1 MKELD
6 LIFSLFGKKNDG
18 NEKQLDDGSIIVD
31 GVEMDLG
38 DDEWDLEV
46 FFDGSKSL
54 DKFEGFWSDGYRGEG
69 NYDGL
74 YIDGNDL
81 FYVDVINDGVVIKL
95 EERV

>member
-6 LIFSLFGKKNDG
+6 LIYSLFEKKSDG
-18 NEKQLDDGSIIVD
+18 NGKYLDDGCIVVD
-31 GVEMDLG
+31 GVDYCLG

-46 FFDGSKSL
+46 FFDGKSL

-69 NYDGL
+69 NYDGV
-74 YIDGNDL
+74 YRDGDKL
-81 FYVDVINDGVVIKL
+81 FYVDVINDGVVMSL

>member
-1 MKELD
+1 M
-6 LIFSLFGKKNDG
+6 
-18 NEKQLDDGSIIVD
+18 
-31 GVEMDLG
+31 
-38 DDEWDLEV
+38 

-74 YIDGNDL
+74 YRDGNDV